1 MNPNIALGVQRPRF
15 NTTQDQAN
23 ALAIQNS
30 RMQQQQ
36 NALAMQ
42 KAQADA
48 ARDTERRNALANAP
62 TWKDRAAVELQYGD
76 PKAALEIE
84 KYLASQDAA
93 TRAAK
98 LDEFKIFE
106 RAAPLLT
113 SAETYDDG
121 YRMLGELAP
130 TIASR
135 LPQQFTPDIVPNIER
150 MAFGWQGWKEQQGR
164 DATAKREEDR
174 LAYDKQQ
181 DAARMRL
188 DREKFDWQKTKPG
201 QGFSVTTPDGTV
213 VNYGSGGSVTNKT
226 QGEAENRMIEAGDTI
241 AALTNIRGQFKPT
254 FQQIGTRAQMKLL
267 ALKDRAGT
275 LNDDER
281 AKLSEYATYRAEAGQ
296 LMSGML
302 NQLFGAAISEQEMK
316 RGESFLPNTG
326 TGLFDG
332 DSPTE
337 MDSKLKRYEDFT
349 RKALMKAAYIQRN
362 GMTVDQISIDQMPD
376 LMRKRGNEL
385 SKEYANLP
393 PNKMMQAVKARL
405 ADEFGLVAY

>member
-15 NTTQDQAN
+15 NSPEDQAN

-42 KAQADA
+42 KAQADMQRST
-48 ARDTERRNALANAP
+48 ARQNALANAP

-84 KYLASQDAA
+84 KYLASQDETA
-93 TRAAK
+93 RKAK
-98 LDEFKIFE
+98 LGEFDVFE
-106 RAAPLLT
+106 KAAPLLVDP
-113 SAETYDDG
+113 STYDQG
-121 YRMLGELAP
+121 RAMLGEFAP
-130 TIASR
+130 TIAGR
-135 LPQQFTPDIVPNIER
+135 LPEQFTPELVPNVER
-150 MAFGWQGWKEQQGR
+150 MALGIKGWKEQQGR
-164 DATAKREEDR
+164 DATAKAEADKF
-174 LAYDKQQ
+174 AYQKTQ
-181 DAARMRL
+181 DAARMGL
-188 DREKFDWQKTKPG
+188 EREKFNYQKTKPG

-213 VNYGSGGSVTNKT
+213 VNYGSGGAVTNKT

-241 AALTNIRGQFKPT
+241 AAVTNIRGQFKPT
-254 FQQIGTRAQMKLL
+254 FQQIGTRAQMKVL

-362 GMTVDQISIDQMPD
+362 GLTVDQVSIDQMPD

-385 SKEYANLP
+385 SKEYANLG
-393 PNKMMQAVKARL
+393 PNEMMKAVKARL